1 MIAVPCAVFAILMTA
16 FFYNGGVNTF
26 REGQTAMQKQA
37 VVMSS
42 QFIVSGER
50 IEIRPLPETGVFE
63 GYQLDGRFP
72 TLLELE
78 QEYVQKVLAHVAGNK
93 SRAAEVL
100 GIDRVS
106 LWRKLKRFAG
116 MTDAGPR
123 FEGCP
128 DRL

>member
-1 MIAVPCAVFAILMTA
+1 
-16 FFYNGGVNTF
+16 
-26 REGQTAMQKQA
+26 MQKQA
-37 VVMSS
+37 MVMNS

-50 IEIRPLPETGVFE
+50 IEIRPLVGFGLGEWYPLE
-63 GYQLDGRFP
+63 GRFP

-106 LWRKLKRFAG
+106 LWRKLKKLENLTAAVG
-116 MTDAGPR
+116 SR
-123 FEGCP
+123 FEECS
-128 DRL
+128 DRS

>member
-1 MIAVPCAVFAILMTA
+1 
-16 FFYNGGVNTF
+16 
-26 REGQTAMQKQA
+26 
-37 VVMSS
+37 MSS

-50 IEIRPLPETGVFE
+50 IEIRPLVGAGLGE
-63 GYQLDGRFP
+63 GYPLEGRFP

-106 LWRKLKRFAG
+106 LWRKLKKLEGIPVAG
-116 MTDAGPR
+116 HLLGYCS
-123 FEGCP
+123 EKS
-128 DRL
+128 

>member
-1 MIAVPCAVFAILMTA
+1 
-16 FFYNGGVNTF
+16 
-26 REGQTAMQKQA
+26 MQKQA
-37 VVMSS
+37 VMMNS

-50 IEIRPLPETGVFE
+50 IEIRPLPESGLFE
-63 GYQLDGRFP
+63 GYLQGGRFP

-106 LWRKLKRFAG
+106 LWRKLKKHEGVTTAGLRFG
-116 MTDAGPR
+116 K
-123 FEGCP
+123 CP
-128 DRL
+128 EKP